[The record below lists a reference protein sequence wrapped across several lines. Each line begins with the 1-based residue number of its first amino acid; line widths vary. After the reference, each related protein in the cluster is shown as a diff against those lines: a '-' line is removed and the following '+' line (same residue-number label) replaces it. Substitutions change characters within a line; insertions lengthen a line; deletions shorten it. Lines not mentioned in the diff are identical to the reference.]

1 LKTPWRQK
9 MSEERDEEGL
19 DREAGEMPWERGGE
33 TTAPGRAEEPEPDAP
48 EPTDNGVDTPEVTND
63 GTDAQ
68 PSEQEA
74 HDDLGNTWAEPQSFG
89 NEGLEDEDGDQL
101 DQDQLQGDRPHFAL
115 IGWRSIDRMKEVFV
129 PPQDFDSLKV
139 GTSDNARVFLV
150 QGNGH
155 AGKLTAAVNLCYRL
169 AGDKFPQ
176 GGIWTYRRRPV
187 EPFTLLEAVE
197 SSFWPALKEAD
208 RAWPSDTFVI
218 IRDAFEKSI
227 LTEELNEAEVDQ
239 LTTALREQK
248 SFLLLTTEIDPVRL
262 AALGAN
268 LLVVGDI
275 DSQKVLENHLT
286 FYQAPENGGLTTEV
300 AAEVCKSW
308 RAVAET
314 LRTPDLI
321 NQFCRRIIE
330 EQIRDHK
337 GFVALAEEIGKLA
350 IVDLRAWFD
359 KLALDAQLFVM
370 MAYLFEGLDLDTLEK
385 LYLEAVARLHREG
398 AVWMRDSRRLCLLY
412 LQEALG
418 PDGVGDEGVEFADAA
433 VRRQVAWQVGNR
445 RLLLASILY
454 PIVAEAL
461 SLPIWREAGRRAVL
475 GVALG
480 KLGIY
485 DRGMFAESLDL
496 LAKSR
501 SGLTGSLRNSFAAI
515 PGYAMTE
522 SLRRTST
529 AQAGV
534 VLGTLQRWVGSGHP
548 DLLWTAGAAIWRVY
562 QVAMTLEGRGDG
574 DGGEKKPD
582 LVTRLRR
589 YLKDMVLAYAH
600 LGPNVLQRLE
610 KEAAAGRSDRKET
623 DRAYGARL
631 YEISREGKNCAS
643 FAIERIG
650 RVDVQ
655 GMVDLSLEWLRLSD
669 KNLSDVALRAA
680 RLTFQNLAKAAQTP
694 SLERYRPILAL
705 LQAVIVEAQPVA
717 YVTRAAFGLAK
728 WLRSPVWREALVG
741 SLLELLRTANSQGR
755 ARLREAL
762 SRYWSESPVPEAR
775 EIARALIARSY
786 SMEGVLTESPAL
798 GHCLLIIDPELILG
812 RAPRKA
818 LDRVAQQQAERRE
831 GAILQILA
839 MVEARMKVT
848 VLLLGAQEAST
859 SDNGGLRLTSDLPLH
874 RLMRPGVQNVAPDGV
889 RMILL
894 LTSGPVI
901 DLEDGL
907 DAVSAEHKLVI
918 AANCELEVPLGT
930 ELLRVGRD
938 LSARDLETL
947 EAKLRLICA
956 RAQAALD
963 PAGWEPLLERLS
975 VCIADLDAAPEDT
988 LAAWAAQL
996 DQLDKFPG
1004 DTTGHDPAKKI
1015 LCALLRLAVSD
1026 LDACLRI
1033 VRAWLM
1039 GGTDL
1044 ERPMAAATA
1053 VALLRAVTDAP
1064 GIWGGLAPQR
1074 TFDELAEP
1082 LARSGKDG
1090 TDAMLETVE
1099 RWLAEPTLAEVLA
1112 GAVEDGR
1119 CRLLRWAEEAAP
1131 QQVAAFQEALKPLR
1145 KSLED
1150 AELGPSGEI
1159 LDAVFDRLRVRLAM
1173 GRPRPLP
1180 DLAAGETFGVIVID
1194 ASARWGQLAA
1204 DLFSRF
1210 NQPPTSLK
1218 PLLYRL
1224 GERWPSWVAGDPN
1237 PKPADLSP
1245 VGVRLPR
1252 LIGPILNELSPAAV
1266 SFLVVLSGEMWID
1279 GEDWI
1284 DSPWRERI
1292 FTFRQLP
1299 DAPFRPVL
1307 AAFPHRPD
1315 QEKEEVDLM
1324 ELVLKKQPMGGA
1336 EEAA

>member
-1 LKTPWRQK
+1 
-9 MSEERDEEGL
+9 MSEELDEEDLRPEPDGL
-19 DREAGEMPWERGGE
+19 GREAGELPWESGGE
-33 TTAPGRAEEPEPDAP
+33 PTAPSQAEEPEPTGDRAGAP
-48 EPTDNGVDTPEVTND
+48 EPTDG
-63 GTDAQ
+63 GADAQ

-74 HDDLGNTWAEPQSFG
+74 HDDLGDAWAEPMGFG
-89 NEGLEDEDGDQL
+89 DEGLQDEDGDQI

-115 IGWRSIDRMKEVFV
+115 IRERSIRKMRSVWVE
-129 PPQDFDSLKV
+129 PQGFGSLNLD
-139 GTSDNARVFLV
+139 TSDDARVFIV
-150 QGNGH
+150 RGDDH
-155 AGKLTAAVNLCYRL
+155 SGKLTAAVNLCYRL
-169 AGDKFPQ
+169 AGDKFPY
-176 GGIWTYRRRPV
+176 GGIRLYRRRPI

-197 SSFWPALKEAD
+197 SSY
-208 RAWPSDTFVI
+208 WPSLEDTDPTSASGGAFVI
-218 IRDAFEKSI
+218 VRDAFDKSI
-227 LTEELNEAEVDQ
+227 SLSELDAAELDQ
-239 LTTALREQK
+239 LTEVLRAK
-248 SFLLLTTEIDPVRL
+248 NSFLLLTTEIDLARL
-262 AALGAN
+262 AALDVRK
-268 LLVVGDI
+268 LVVGHI
-275 DSQKVLENHLT
+275 DPLEVLTSHVT
-286 FYQAPENGGLTTEV
+286 YYQAPENGSLSTDVATEV
-300 AAEVCKSW
+300 LQVW
-308 RAVAET
+308 ET
-314 LRTPDLI
+314 LATILRTPDLI
-321 NQFCRRIIE
+321 NQLCRRILE
-330 EQIRDHK
+330 ERVRDRA
-337 GFVALAEEIGKLA
+337 GIVALAEEIGKLA
-350 IVDLRAWFD
+350 IIDLRAWFD
-359 KLALDAQLFVM
+359 KLPLDAQLFVM
-370 MAYLFEGLDLDTLEK
+370 MAYLFEGIDLETLEK

-412 LQEALG
+412 LQEAMG
-418 PDGVGDEGVEFADAA
+418 PDGVGDENVEFADAA
-433 VRRQVAWQVGNR
+433 IRRQVAWQVGNR
-445 RLLLASILY
+445 RLLLASILS
-454 PIVAEAL
+454 PVVAEAL

-480 KLGIY
+480 KLGIH

-501 SGLTGSLRNSFAAI
+501 SGLPGNLRNSFAAI

-522 SLRRTST
+522 SLRKAAST
-529 AQAGV
+529 AQGGV
-534 VLGTLQRWVGSGHP
+534 VLGTLERWVGSGHP
-548 DLLWTAGAAIWRVY
+548 DLLWTTGAAIWRVY
-562 QVAMTLEGRGDG
+562 QAAKTLEGY
-574 DGGEKKPD
+574 GGGGTKSE
-582 LVTRLRR
+582 LVDKLRR
-589 YLKDMVLAYAH
+589 CLKNMVLAYGH
-600 LGPNVLQRLE
+600 LSPDVLQRL
-610 KEAAAGRSDRKET
+610 KREAAAGKSDRKE
-623 DRAYGARL
+623 AYRVYKARL
-631 YEISREGKNCAS
+631 YEISREGINCAS

-669 KNLSDVALRAA
+669 ENLNEVALRSA
-680 RLTFQNLAKAAQTP
+680 RKTFENLARAAQPP

-705 LQAVIVEAQPVA
+705 LRAVIVEAKPA
-717 YVTRAAFGLAK
+717 TYVTRAAFGLAK

-741 SLLELLRTANSQGR
+741 SLLELLRTANGQGR

-786 SMEGVLTESPAL
+786 AMAGVLTDLPEL
-798 GHCLLIIDPELILG
+798 GRCLLIVDPELIQG

-818 LDRVAQQQAERRE
+818 LDRAAQQQAERRE

-839 MVEARMKVT
+839 MVEARMRVS
-848 VLLLGAQEAST
+848 VLLLGEQAATVRE
-859 SDNGGLRLTSDLPLH
+859 NGSLRLTADLPLH
-874 RLMRPGVQNVAPDGV
+874 RLMRPGVQNVAPNGV
-889 RMILL
+889 RLVLL
-894 LTSGPVI
+894 LTAGPVI

-907 DAVSAEHKLVI
+907 DSVSAEHKLVI

-930 ELLRVGRD
+930 ELLSVGRD
-938 LSARDLETL
+938 LSARDLETV

-963 PAGWEPLLERLS
+963 PAGWEPLLERLG
-975 VCIADLDAAPEDT
+975 VNIADLDAAPEAT

-996 DQLDKFPG
+996 DQIDKFSG
-1004 DTTGHDPAKKI
+1004 DTGRPDPAKKI
-1015 LCALLRLAVSD
+1015 LCALHRLAAAD

-1033 VRAWLM
+1033 VRTWLT

-1044 ERPMAAATA
+1044 ERSMAAATT
-1053 VALLRAVTDAP
+1053 VALLRTVTDAP

-1090 TDAMLETVE
+1090 TDAMLETVK
-1099 RWLAEPTLAEVLA
+1099 RWLAEPALAEVLA
-1112 GAVEDGR
+1112 GGVEDGR

-1150 AELGPSGEI
+1150 AELGPSGEV
-1159 LDAVFDRLRVRLAM
+1159 LEAVFDRLRVRLAM
-1173 GRPRPLP
+1173 GSPRPLP
-1180 DLAAGETFGVIVID
+1180 ALAAGETFGVIVID

-1204 DLFSRF
+1204 DLFCRF
-1210 NQPPTSLK
+1210 NEPPTSLK

-1252 LIGPILNELSPAAV
+1252 LLGPILNELSPAAV

>member
-1 LKTPWRQK
+1 
-9 MSEERDEEGL
+9 MSEERHEEGL
-19 DREAGEMPWERGGE
+19 GAESDTLGREAGEMHWESGGE
-33 TTAPGRAEEPEPDAP
+33 TTAPGQVEEPEATEGRVYTP
-48 EPTDNGVDTPEVTND
+48 EPPDGGV
-63 GTDAQ
+63 DAQ

-74 HDDLGNTWAEPQSFG
+74 HDDLGDAWAEPMGFG
-89 NEGLEDEDGDQL
+89 DEGLQEEDGDQL
-101 DQDQLQGDRPHFAL
+101 DQEQQQLQGDRPHFAL
-115 IGWRSIDRMKEVFV
+115 IGKRSIVRMRKVWVEPKGFG
-129 PPQDFDSLKV
+129 SLKLDP
-139 GTSDNARVFLV
+139 SDDARVFIV
-150 QGNGH
+150 QGDDH
-155 AGKLTAAVNLCYRL
+155 SGKLTAAVNLCYRL
-169 AGDKFPQ
+169 ARDKFPQ
-176 GGIWTYRRRPV
+176 GGIWAYRRRPI

-197 SSFWPALKEAD
+197 SSFWPSLKEAD
-208 RAWPSDTFVI
+208 PASPSDGVFVV
-218 IRDAFEKSI
+218 IRDAFEKGIS
-227 LTEELNEAEVDQ
+227 TEELNEAEVDQ
-239 LTTALREQK
+239 LTVALRAK
-248 SFLLLTTEIDPVRL
+248 NAFLLLTTEIPSFRL
-262 AALGAN
+262 AALGA
-268 LLVVGDI
+268 
-275 DSQKVLENHLT
+275 KVLEVGHVDRQEVLNSHLA
-286 FYQAPENGGLTTEV
+286 FYQNIENGLTPEV
-300 AAEVCKSW
+300 TDEVRVVWESLST
-308 RAVAET
+308 V

-321 NQFCRRIIE
+321 NQFSRRILE
-330 EQIRDHK
+330 EQIRDRA
-337 GFVALAEEIGKLA
+337 GFVALADEIGKLA

-359 KLALDAQLFVM
+359 KLPLDAQLFVM
-370 MAYLFEGLDLDTLEK
+370 MAYLFEGIDLETLEK

-398 AVWMRDSRRLCLLY
+398 AAWMRDSRRLCLLY
-412 LQEALG
+412 LQEAMG

-445 RLLLASILY
+445 RLLLSSILS
-454 PIVAEAL
+454 PVIAEAAQHPL
-461 SLPIWREAGRRAVL
+461 WRAAAARRAIL

-480 KLGIY
+480 KLGIH
-485 DRGMFAESLDL
+485 DSGMFAGSLDL
-496 LAKSR
+496 LARSR
-501 SGLTGSLRNSFAAI
+501 STLPPDMRNSFAAI

-522 SLRRTST
+522 SLRRDP
-529 AQAGV
+529 AAEGGI
-534 VLGTLQRWVGSGHP
+534 VLSALKRWVTSGHP

-562 QVAMTLEGRGDG
+562 QAAKTLEGHSGDSTR
-574 DGGEKKPD
+574 KPEP
-582 LVTRLRR
+582 VERLRH
-589 YLKDMVLAYAH
+589 YLKDMVLAYGH
-600 LGPNVLQRLE
+600 LNNEVLQRLK
-610 KEAAAGRSDRKET
+610 KEAAAGKSDRK
-623 DRAYGARL
+623 DAARAYGAKL
-631 YEISREGKNCAS
+631 YEISREGMNCAS

-669 KNLSDVALRAA
+669 ENLNEVALRAA
-680 RLTFQNLAKAAQTP
+680 RKTFENLAKAAQPP
-694 SLERYRPILAL
+694 SLDRYRPILAL
-705 LQAVIVEAQPVA
+705 FQVVIVEAKPVA

-728 WLRSPVWREALVG
+728 WLLSPVWREALVG
-741 SLLELLRTANSQGR
+741 SLLELLRTADSQGR

-762 SRYWSESPVPEAR
+762 SRYWLESSFPEAR

-786 SMEGVLTESPAL
+786 ATAGVLTDLPEL
-798 GHCLLIIDPELILG
+798 GRCLLIVDPELIQERVPQRG
-812 RAPRKA
+812 NDAEAKRK
-818 LDRVAQQQAERRE
+818 AERRE

-839 MVEARMKVT
+839 MVEARMHVT
-848 VLLLGAQEAST
+848 VLLLGEQAAT
-859 SDNGGLRLTSDLPLH
+859 ARTNGGLRLTSDLPLH
-874 RLMRPGVQNVAPDGV
+874 RIMRPGIQSIAPDRVGMV
-889 RMILL
+889 LL
-894 LTSGPVI
+894 LTARPVI

-907 DAVSAEHKLVI
+907 DSVSAEHKLVI
-918 AANCELEVPLGT
+918 AVNCELEVPLGT
-930 ELLRVGRD
+930 EVLPVGRD
-938 LSARDLETL
+938 LSARDLETV

-963 PAGWEPLLERLS
+963 PAGWEPLLERLGVS
-975 VCIADLDAAPEDT
+975 IAELDAAPEAT

-996 DQLDKFPG
+996 DQIDKFSGGRP
-1004 DTTGHDPAKKI
+1004 DPAKKI
-1015 LCALLRLAVSD
+1015 LCALNRLAAAD

-1033 VRAWLM
+1033 VRAWLTD
-1039 GGTDL
+1039 GTDM

-1064 GIWGGLAPQR
+1064 GIWGGLASQR
-1074 TFDELAEP
+1074 TFDELAGP

-1090 TDAMLETVE
+1090 TDAMLETVK
-1099 RWLAEPTLAEVLA
+1099 RWLAEPALAEVLA
-1112 GAVEDGR
+1112 GAVEEGR

-1145 KSLED
+1145 KSLEA
-1150 AELGPSGEI
+1150 AELGPSGEV

-1180 DLAAGETFGVIVID
+1180 ALAAGETFGVIVID

-1245 VGVRLPR
+1245 VGVWLPR
-1252 LIGPILNELSPAAV
+1252 LLGPILNELSPAAV

-1315 QEKEEVDLM
+1315 QEKAEVDLM
-1324 ELVLKKQPMGGA
+1324 ELVLKRQPMGGA